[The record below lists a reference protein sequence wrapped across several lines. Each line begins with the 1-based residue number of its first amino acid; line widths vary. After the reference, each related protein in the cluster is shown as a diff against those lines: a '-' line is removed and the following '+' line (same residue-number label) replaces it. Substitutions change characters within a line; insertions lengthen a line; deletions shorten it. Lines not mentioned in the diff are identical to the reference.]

1 MYVTFCGEIM
11 SKLLVALI
19 TTIGLA
25 APVLAQDGRQDPNFK
40 HFYMARQQVQV
51 IDESPIITNQT
62 GGGGQAGGGAPAGAQ
77 PLPKAGFQSYF
88 QGSPQAPNNLPK
100 VFNGVP
106 PKLPPAPNAMNA
118 QAGKLK
124 PKKAA
129 AKSYPGLKA
138 YKPYSGYGG
147 STPSGDASGGSSTS
161 SNVHGSVLHWRRKY

>member
-1 MYVTFCGEIM
+1 MPKV
-11 SKLLVALI
+11 LALI
-19 TTIGLA
+19 TTLCIA
-25 APVLAQDGRQDPNFK
+25 APVLAQDGRQTDPNFK

-62 GGGGQAGGGAPAGAQ
+62 GGGGQGGQGAPQGVQ

-88 QGSPQAPNNLPK
+88 QGSPQTPNNLPK

-106 PKLPPAPNAMNA
+106 PKLPPAPNAFPNAMNA

-124 PKKAA
+124 PKKTA
-129 AKSYPGLKA
+129 AKSGYPGLKA

-147 STPSGDASGGSSTS
+147 STPKGDASGGSSTS
-161 SNVHGSVLHWRRKY
+161 SNVHGSVLHWRKKY

>member
-1 MYVTFCGEIM
+1 M
-11 SKLLVALI
+11 SKVLI
-19 TTIGLA
+19 AFIATLGIT
-25 APVLAQDGRQDPNFK
+25 APALAQEGRQSDPNFK

-62 GGGGQAGGGAPAGAQ
+62 GGGGAAGQGAAPQGAQ
-77 PLPKAGFQSYF
+77 PLPRAGFQSYF
-88 QGSPQAPNNLPK
+88 QGSPMAPNSLPK

-106 PKLPPAPNAMNA
+106 PKLPPAGPSAMSG

-129 AKSYPGLKA
+129 AKSSYPGLKA

-147 STPSGDASGGSSTS
+147 ATPKGSADASGGSSTS
-161 SNVHGSVLHWRRKY
+161 SSVHGSVLHWRKKY

>member
-1 MYVTFCGEIM
+1 M
-11 SKLLVALI
+11 SKVFALFLALGI
-19 TTIGLA
+19 A
-25 APVLAQDGRQDPNFK
+25 APVLAQDGRQADPNFK

-62 GGGGQAGGGAPAGAQ
+62 GGGGAGGANAPAAAQ
-77 PLPKAGFQSYF
+77 PLPRASFQSYF

-118 QAGKLK
+118 QPGKLK
-124 PKKAA
+124 PKKAQ
-129 AKSYPGLKA
+129 AKSTYPGLKA

-147 STPSGDASGGSSTS
+147 STPSTGDSSGTSSTS